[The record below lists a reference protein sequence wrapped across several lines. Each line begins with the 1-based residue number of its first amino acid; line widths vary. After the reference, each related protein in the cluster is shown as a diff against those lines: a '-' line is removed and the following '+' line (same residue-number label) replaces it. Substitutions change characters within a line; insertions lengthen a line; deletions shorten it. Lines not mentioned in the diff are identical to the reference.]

1 MWYYLVRAAAFIF
14 GALIIF
20 AMLSVPIAAIVWSI
34 GIIF

>member
-1 MWYYLVRAAAFIF
+1 MWYNLVRVSAFIF